1 MSCLYCN
8 SSFCPG
14 TCVSIQVTGNIQQT
28 AGQLYYPSTIIG
40 NQGYTPSIDKSLE
53 DFLGI
58 IADKSDTDSC
68 IAFVE
73 KQRQLHSK
81 QIQEIARLQKVFQ
94 DDLDKAESEF
104 LAKCQK
110 YRPSITTDM
119 LSRVRGLKAFF

>member
-1 MSCLYCN
+1 
-8 SSFCPG
+8 
-14 TCVSIQVTGNIQQT
+14 VSIQIAGGIQQT
-28 AGQLYYPSTIIG
+28 AGQLYYPSLTGQSINI
-40 NQGYTPSIDKSLE
+40 PAIDKSLE

-81 QIQEIARLQKVFQ
+81 QIQEIERLQKLFQ
-94 DDLDKAESEF
+94 DDLEKAEKEF
-104 LAKCQK
+104 LSKCQK
-110 YRPSITTDM
+110 YRPSITSEM